1 MKSFSE
7 KSKIILPVNIF
18 LMVFFLTVSFT
29 KISAQTVLFD
39 FDNAPLYT
47 SLPIN
52 LTVGGI
58 TAHLSATSQGFS
70 IQNANAIGFVPQG
83 FSGRIIYPNSIN
95 LSDLIISYDKTLTDF
110 SIMYCCQELGC
121 DDAARMRVTAYM
133 NGSYVGTNTK
143 TAANPGTWPVDTLR
157 CSFPQGF
164 NSVVVHYDARPP
176 TCSDY
181 GTIYMAD
188 NMVVTAVSNLMTLN
202 QIAFIQGFY
211 NSAINS
217 MVADTLT
224 VYLRNASSPYA
235 IVDFANAIV
244 NSVGHGTF
252 LFSNVSNGVNY
263 YIQLNHRNSIETW
276 SKTPQQFT
284 AGTLNYDFTNIAA
297 KAFGDNLIQIDI
309 SPVKFAIYNGD
320 VNQDGIIDGSDI
332 SMADND
338 ALNTVFGYVPTDVTG
353 DDFVDAA
360 DVSIIDNNAFHSVTI
375 ISP

>member
-1 MKSFSE
+1 MACGYS
-7 KSKIILPVNIF
+7 
-18 LMVFFLTVSFT
+18 
-29 KISAQTVLFD
+29 
-39 FDNAPLYT
+39 
-47 SLPIN
+47 SLQFP
-52 LTVGGI
+52 
-58 TAHLSATSQGFS
+58 
-70 IQNANAIGFVPQG
+70 
-83 FSGRIIYPNSIN
+83 
-95 LSDLIISYDKTLTDF
+95 
-110 SIMYCCQELGC
+110 
-121 DDAARMRVTAYM
+121 
-133 NGSYVGTNTK
+133 
-143 TAANPGTWPVDTLR
+143 
-157 CSFPQGF
+157 CSGF

-188 NMVVTAVSNLMTLN
+188 NMVFNCCSNLMTLN

-211 NSAINS
+211 NSTINS

-309 SPVKFAIYNGD
+309 SIESLQFI
-320 VNQDGIIDGSDI
+320 
-332 SMADND
+332 
-338 ALNTVFGYVPTDVTG
+338 TVM
-353 DDFVDAA
+353 
-360 DVSIIDNNAFHSVTI
+360 
-375 ISP
+375 